1 METKYIEIIMEEKNE
16 KGMSYPWEWRPKFH
30 DLVVLGFLWTEKL
43 ARQID
48 FLSLGVGEALGL
60 SWKLRREEEESSL
73 TVINIFIYYLGLTH
87 FASYS
92 SISLFLVVTAS
103 QLSDPTNTQTLPKN
117 LINMMILTKIFANY
131 KLKL

>member
-16 KGMSYPWEWRPKFH
+16 KGMSYPLEWRPKFH

-92 SISLFLVVTAS
+92 SISLLAS
-103 QLSDPTNTQTLPKN
+103 NSFSTFWPHKHTNT
-117 LINMMILTKIFANY
+117 TK
-131 KLKL
+131 KLN

>member
-1 METKYIEIIMEEKNE
+1 MEIIMENKKE
-16 KGMSYPWEWRPKFH
+16 KGMSYLLEWRPKFH

-87 FASYS
+87 FASFS

-103 QLSDPTNTQTLPKN
+103 QLSDPTNT
-117 LINMMILTKIFANY
+117 TK
-131 KLKL
+131 KLN